1 MKLPNGYGSV
11 VKLSG
16 KRRKPYQV
24 RKTVGWH
31 YDEVKDKQV
40 QDMITIGYA
49 ATRAEGLQML
59 ADYNNNPFDTKAAKM
74 TFSDV
79 YEEWSK
85 RKFPTIS
92 ESNVKGY
99 TASYKSCESLY
110 NKVFKDIKL
119 VDLQTVIDTCG
130 KNFPTLK
137 KIKVLFNQLFDYAL
151 KNDICNK
158 DYSSFVDIVQYKDR
172 NPNKYDRNKFEKN
185 EIDIIWEQKEDK
197 YYQIV
202 LMLLYSGVRISE
214 MLDLKKENVHLDEQ
228 YFDVICSKTE
238 NGIRKVPIADK
249 VLPYYKAWY
258 ESCPEC
264 EYLLHTEDG
273 KHFEYRN
280 YYDSYFKP
288 LMEQLGINRTPHCC
302 RHTCISMLA
311 EAGINQT
318 IIKKIVGHSGAMTL
332 TEKVYTH
339 FDIKELVDA
348 INKIQKTID
357 AIRRLQSNLAHVALA
372 RYTIQQ
378 ICFD

>member
-1 MKLPNGYGSV
+1 
-11 VKLSG
+11 
-16 KRRKPYQV
+16 
-24 RKTVGWH
+24 
-31 YDEVKDKQV
+31 
-40 QDMITIGYA
+40 
-49 ATRAEGLQML
+49 
-59 ADYNNNPFDTKAAKM
+59 M
-74 TFSDV
+74 TS
-79 YEEWSK
+79 YHQ
-85 RKFPTIS
+85 I
-92 ESNVKGY
+92 
-99 TASYKSCESLY
+99 AS
-110 NKVFKDIKL
+110 
-119 VDLQTVIDTCG
+119 
-130 KNFPTLK
+130 
-137 KIKVLFNQLFDYAL
+137 
-151 KNDICNK
+151 
-158 DYSSFVDIVQYKDR
+158 

-214 MLDLKKENVHLDEQ
+214 MLDLKKENVHLNEQ

-264 EYLLHTEDG
+264 EYLLHTEAG

-318 IIKKIVGHSGAMTL
+318 IIKKIAGHSGAMTL

-348 INKIQKTID
+348 INKI
-357 AIRRLQSNLAHVALA
+357 
-372 RYTIQQ
+372 
-378 ICFD
+378 